1 MGYTAIV
8 NGIPDESMESRIS
21 VKEARDLGVDIP
33 ISLDSNN
40 HGDWH
45 LIDFTLDGK
54 HAITVWRTLQ
64 YAKSLKA
71 DQGYLTMI
79 ELKPKTGR
87 YHQLR
92 RHMAWVCERPLIGDK
107 TYDMASESARYFR
120 EKKGLYLCS
129 NKVVL
134 EHPFYN
140 SEDGRE
146 SWEKI
151 MENHRNGILKNKHIE
166 SGVLRISED
175 GTTVEVHVSIEL
187 PQKFEYLMR
196 WEEERAL
203 RFSSND

>member
-40 HGDWH
+40 NNDWH

-92 RHMAWVCERPLIGDK
+92 RHMVSSVYVFLICK
-107 TYDMASESARYFR
+107 
-120 EKKGLYLCS
+120 
-129 NKVVL
+129 
-134 EHPFYN
+134 
-140 SEDGRE
+140 
-146 SWEKI
+146 
-151 MENHRNGILKNKHIE
+151 
-166 SGVLRISED
+166 
-175 GTTVEVHVSIEL
+175 
-187 PQKFEYLMR
+187 
-196 WEEERAL
+196 
-203 RFSSND
+203 